1 MFKKRFFAY
10 IIDIV
15 IVFLIVSFI
24 NMVIPVSD
32 NVTNLNDQLMNIID
46 SFFDGS
52 IDLNTFVN
60 QYSVVGYNLEKEMFL
75 FSLIS
80 VVINVLYF
88 VVYPLYNGGQSI
100 GKKYVGVRIVSNDDN
115 EVSSNQLVFR
125 YLFMNGIGSSI
136 ISLCLIFIV
145 KDLGYT
151 YIESILSFLQFLVAI
166 SSVFMVLYRNDKRS
180 LPDLIAGTKVI
191 EVKK

>member
-10 IIDIV
+10 IIDV
-15 IVFLIVSFI
+15 LIVFLIISFI

-32 NVTNLNDQLMNIID
+32 NVTNLNDQLMGITD
-46 SFFDGS
+46 SLFDGS

-100 GKKYVGVRIVSNDDN
+100 GKKYVGIKIVSNDDN
-115 EVSSNQLVFR
+115 DVSSNQLIFR

-145 KDLGYT
+145 EDLGYT

-166 SSVFMVLYRNDKRS
+166 SSIFMVLYRNDKRS

-191 EVKK
+191 EVEK

>member
-10 IIDIV
+10 IIDV
-15 IVFLIVSFI
+15 LIVFLIISFI

-32 NVTNLNDQLMNIID
+32 NVTNLNDQLMGITD
-46 SFFDGS
+46 SFFAGS
-52 IDLNTFVN
+52 IDLNTFIN

-100 GKKYVGVRIVSNDDN
+100 GKKYVGIKIVSNDDN
-115 EVSSNQLVFR
+115 DVSSNQLIFR

-145 KDLGYT
+145 EDLGYT

-166 SSVFMVLYRNDKRS
+166 SSIFMVLYRNDKRS

-191 EVKK
+191 EVEK